1 MAKSPVVTGISPKEG
16 PPGTRVTIRG
26 EHLGINPN
34 DLSSL
39 KICDC
44 ECMLS
49 AEWKS
54 PNKIIARSGPGKG
67 RGDIILVTKSGG
79 VGTSTVQFRGYHE
92 TIGPLKES
100 AVWVEEA
107 PLNWGRQNS
116 SVTIFQL
123 DDPLGLSVEGDEKFP
138 ENELTELFP
147 DGSGDL
153 LSENFEPAWFLLEH
167 HHGTSFDDLRV
178 GLSYLKRKVDSQ
190 NEGQLSF
197 LKDNVGSVMEQ
208 LDTLFTLKQNY
219 EADFERNN
227 ETLFRVEEA
236 INQSLK
242 EATHLFHGVLT
253 RREKAEATRNAL
265 AVMTR
270 YKFLFQLPINIDRNI
285 KNEDVDVIINDYA
298 RALNL
303 FGKTEVAVF
312 KKILEEVETKILNIR
327 INLKSKLHQ
336 MPTTLKQQKKII
348 RNLVALN
355 DNGDPGWEAI
365 IHMKQFLIDKIKGS
379 YQQFITEEQA
389 NETPNK
395 NNRHPQN
402 KHKRNISL
410 SQQIEPQN
418 VEPKK
423 VLCID
428 EIATVISDYFP
439 DLWKLGQNYFVG
451 DLAVKPDC
459 SHEMDFKE
467 MILDIIVTVSDIY
480 RTIMLPTTTTSSF
493 SPVPIIWLPH
503 CLKQIRSVFTVLM
516 ALDLPNEALN
526 KISSV
531 IFDLRLHCLNILFK
545 QASEQII
552 QLKTT
557 ETWKLDY
564 HSKQGTISQLPI
576 DFYKI
581 IMEAMNLAKEY
592 VIRDER
598 RETALVDNETAKN
611 ELQLL
616 VHKCFWNFSQVLEQ
630 VGLNADTNCSST
642 TVMSLSGSSVTGFKL
657 HNDLMWEQKLL
668 ITISNSQYTRNV
680 MLLKFKK
687 EFEDNG
693 FPTIDVVV
701 ARAVEL
707 LENTESKLLE
717 TYIETKSDPLV
728 GTIEPS
734 MYVGSFEWDS
744 PSLLDLREVRPY
756 AKEIITNLIALHSEV
771 QTIMPDLMYAVLSE
785 IVVTISE
792 EMSRLMN
799 CVTHFSENGAMQAR
813 LDLMALTFT
822 LSNYFTPNSKDFFC
836 DATNAVPP
844 LKSEDNEKYVLK
856 CFEQFKT
863 RMHLQIMCFLTPC
876 PNDIETS
883 II

>member
-1 MAKSPVVTGISPKEG
+1 
-16 PPGTRVTIRG
+16 
-26 EHLGINPN
+26 
-34 DLSSL
+34 
-39 KICDC
+39 
-44 ECMLS
+44 
-49 AEWKS
+49 
-54 PNKIIARSGPGKG
+54 
-67 RGDIILVTKSGG
+67 
-79 VGTSTVQFRGYHE
+79 
-92 TIGPLKES
+92 
-100 AVWVEEA
+100 
-107 PLNWGRQNS
+107 
-116 SVTIFQL
+116 
-123 DDPLGLSVEGDEKFP
+123 
-138 ENELTELFP
+138 
-147 DGSGDL
+147 
-153 LSENFEPAWFLLEH
+153 
-167 HHGTSFDDLRV
+167 
-178 GLSYLKRKVDSQ
+178 
-190 NEGQLSF
+190 
-197 LKDNVGSVMEQ
+197 
-208 LDTLFTLKQNY
+208 
-219 EADFERNN
+219 
-227 ETLFRVEEA
+227 
-236 INQSLK
+236 
-242 EATHLFHGVLT
+242 
-253 RREKAEATRNAL
+253 
-265 AVMTR
+265 MTR

-303 FGKTEVAVF
+303 FGKTEVSVF
-312 KKILEEVETKILNIR
+312 KKILEEVETKIMNIR

-336 MPTTLKQQKKII
+336 MPSTLKQQKKII

-365 IHMKQFLIDKIKGS
+365 IHMKQFLIDKIKAS
-379 YQQFITEEQA
+379 YQQYITEEQA
-389 NETPNK
+389 NETPSK
-395 NNRHPQN
+395 NNRHPHN

-418 VEPKK
+418 IEPKK

-439 DLWKLGQNYFVG
+439 DLWKLGQNYFIG
-451 DLAVKPDC
+451 DLAVKPDY

-552 QLKTT
+552 QLKNT

-564 HSKQGTISQLPI
+564 HSKQGTISQLPN

-642 TVMSLSGSSVTGFKL
+642 TVMSLSGSSVTGLKS

-744 PSLLDLREVRPY
+744 PSLLELKDVRPY

-771 QTIMPDLMYAVLSE
+771 QTIIPDLMYAVLSE

-844 LKSEDNEKYVLK
+844 FKTEDNEK
-856 CFEQFKT
+856 
-863 RMHLQIMCFLTPC
+863 
-876 PNDIETS
+876 
-883 II
+883 

>member
-26 EHLGINPN
+26 ENLGNSPN
-34 DLSSL
+34 DLLGL

-44 ECMLS
+44 ECLLS

-67 RGDIILVTKSGG
+67 RGDIFVSTRSGG

-116 SVTIFQL
+116 SATIFQL

-153 LSENFEPAWFLLEH
+153 LSENFEPAWFLLEN

-208 LDTLFTLKQNY
+208 LDTLFSLKQSY
-219 EADFERNN
+219 EADIDQNN
-227 ETLFRVEEA
+227 KTLLRVEQA
-236 INQSLK
+236 INQSLE
-242 EATHLFHGVLT
+242 EATNLFHGVLT

-303 FGKTEVAVF
+303 FGKTEVPVF
-312 KKILEEVETKILNIR
+312 KKILEEVETKIK
-327 INLKSKLHQ
+327 NLRTNLRLKLHE

-355 DNGDPGWEAI
+355 DMSDPGWEAI
-365 IHMKQFLIDKIKGS
+365 TYMKQFIVDKIKAC
-379 YQQFITEEQA
+379 YQQFISDEHF

-395 NNRHPQN
+395 GNRHPQN

-410 SQQIEPQN
+410 SQQNESQN
-418 VEPKK
+418 TEPKK
-423 VLCID
+423 IICVD
-428 EIATVISDYFP
+428 QIATIISNYFP

-451 DLAVKPDC
+451 DLAVKPDF
-459 SHEMDFKE
+459 SHEFDFKE
-467 MILDIIVTVSDIY
+467 MILDVIVTVSDIY
-480 RTIMLPTTTTSSF
+480 RTIMLPTSSTNSF
-493 SPVPIIWLPH
+493 SPVPTIWLPH
-503 CLKQIRSVFTVLM
+503 CLKQIRSVYTVLM
-516 ALDLPNEALN
+516 SLDLPNEALN
-526 KISSV
+526 KISTI
-531 IFDLRLHCLNILFK
+531 IFDLRVHCLNILFK

-552 QLKTT
+552 KLKTT
-557 ETWKLDY
+557 EIWKLDFY
-564 HSKQGTISQLPI
+564 SKQGTISQLPGE
-576 DFYKI
+576 FYNILIETMKS
-581 IMEAMNLAKEY
+581 AKEY
-592 VIRDER
+592 VICDER
-598 RETALVDNETAKN
+598 REIAIADNETAKN
-611 ELQLL
+611 EFQLL
-616 VHKCFWNFSQVLEQ
+616 VHKCFWNFSQILEQ
-630 VGLNADTNCSST
+630 IGLNVETNCSST
-642 TVMSLSGSSVTGFKL
+642 TIMSLSGSSISGFKL
-657 HNDLMWEQKLL
+657 QNEMAWEQKLL
-668 ITISNSQYTRNV
+668 VTISNSQYTRKI
-680 MLLKFKK
+680 LLPKFKK
-687 EFEDNG
+687 EFENNG

-701 ARAVEL
+701 TRATEL
-707 LENTESKLLE
+707 LDNTENKLLDS
-717 TYIETKSDPLV
+717 YIETKSDPLV

-734 MYVGSFEWDS
+734 MYTGSFEWDS
-744 PSLLDLREVRPY
+744 PSLLAPTDLRPY
-756 AKEIITNLIALHSEV
+756 AKEIITNLIGLHAEI
-771 QTIMPDLMYAVLSE
+771 QTIVPALMYGVLSA
-785 IVVTISE
+785 IVVTVSE

-799 CVTHFSENGAMQAR
+799 CVTHFSDNGAMQAR

-822 LSNYFTPNSKDFFC
+822 LSNYFTPNSKDFFS
-836 DATNAVPP
+836 DAMDAIPP
-844 LKSEDNEKYVLK
+844 FKTKENEMYVNK
-856 CFEQFKT
+856 CLEQFKN
-863 RMHLQIMCFLTPC
+863 RMHLQILCFLTSC
-876 PNDIETS
+876 HYDQETS
-883 II
+883 IM

>member
-26 EHLGINPN
+26 EYLGINPN

-79 VGTSTVQFRGYHE
+79 IGTSTVQFRGYHE

-303 FGKTEVAVF
+303 FGKTEVSVF
-312 KKILEEVETKILNIR
+312 KKILEEVETKIMNIR

-336 MPTTLKQQKKII
+336 MPSTLKQQKKII

-365 IHMKQFLIDKIKGS
+365 IHMKQFLIDKIKAS
-379 YQQFITEEQA
+379 YQQYITEEQT

-395 NNRHPQN
+395 NNRHPHN

-418 VEPKK
+418 IEPKK

-439 DLWKLGQNYFVG
+439 DLWKLGQNYFIG
-451 DLAVKPDC
+451 DLAVKPDY

-552 QLKTT
+552 QLKNT

-564 HSKQGTISQLPI
+564 HSKQGTISQLPN

-642 TVMSLSGSSVTGFKL
+642 TVMSLSGSSVTGLKS

-744 PSLLDLREVRPY
+744 PSLLELKDVRPY

-771 QTIMPDLMYAVLSE
+771 QTIIPDLMYAVLSE

-799 CVTHFSENGAMQAR
+799 CVTNFSENGAMQAR

-844 LKSEDNEKYVLK
+844 FKTEDSEKCVLK

-863 RMHLQIMCFLTPC
+863 RMHLQILCFLTPL
-876 PNDIETS
+876 PNNIETS

>member
-26 EHLGINPN
+26 EYLGINPN

-79 VGTSTVQFRGYHE
+79 IGTSTVQFRGYHE

-227 ETLFRVEEA
+227 ATLFRVEEA

-303 FGKTEVAVF
+303 FGKTEVSVF
-312 KKILEEVETKILNIR
+312 KKILEEVETKIMNIR

-336 MPTTLKQQKKII
+336 MPSTLKQQKKII

-365 IHMKQFLIDKIKGS
+365 IHMKQFLIDKIKAS
-379 YQQFITEEQA
+379 YQQYITEEQT

-395 NNRHPQN
+395 NNRHPHN

-418 VEPKK
+418 IEPKK

-439 DLWKLGQNYFVG
+439 DLWKLGQNYFIG
-451 DLAVKPDC
+451 DLAVKPDY

-552 QLKTT
+552 QLKNT

-564 HSKQGTISQLPI
+564 HSKQGTISQLPN

-642 TVMSLSGSSVTGFKL
+642 TVMSLSGSSVTGLKS
-657 HNDLMWEQKLL
+657 HSDLMWEQKLL

-680 MLLKFKK
+680 ILLKFKK

-744 PSLLDLREVRPY
+744 PSLLELKDVRPY

-771 QTIMPDLMYAVLSE
+771 QTIIPDLMYAVLSE

-799 CVTHFSENGAMQAR
+799 CVTNFSENGAMQAR

-844 LKSEDNEKYVLK
+844 
-856 CFEQFKT
+856 FKT
-863 RMHLQIMCFLTPC
+863 E
-876 PNDIETS
+876 DSEK
-883 II
+883 

>member
-1 MAKSPVVTGISPKEG
+1 
-16 PPGTRVTIRG
+16 
-26 EHLGINPN
+26 
-34 DLSSL
+34 
-39 KICDC
+39 
-44 ECMLS
+44 MLS

-303 FGKTEVAVF
+303 FGKTEVTVF
-312 KKILEEVETKILNIR
+312 KKILEEVETKIMNIR
-327 INLKSKLHQ
+327 INLKSKLYQ

-395 NNRHPQN
+395 NNRHPHN

-418 VEPKK
+418 IEPKK

-493 SPVPIIWLPH
+493 SSVPIIWLPH

-564 HSKQGTISQLPI
+564 HSKQGTISQLPN

-668 ITISNSQYTRNV
+668 ITISNSQYTRNI

-687 EFEDNG
+687 EFENNG

-701 ARAVEL
+701 TRAVEL

-717 TYIETKSDPLV
+717 TYIEIKSDPLV

-744 PSLLDLREVRPY
+744 PSLLEPKEVRPY

-771 QTIMPDLMYAVLSE
+771 QTIMPNLMYAVLSE

-876 PNDIETS
+876 LDNIETS

>member
-147 DGSGDL
+147 DGCGDL

-303 FGKTEVAVF
+303 FGKTEVSVF

-365 IHMKQFLIDKIKGS
+365 IHMKQFLIDKIKAS

-395 NNRHPQN
+395 NNRHPHN

-418 VEPKK
+418 IEPKK

-503 CLKQIRSVFTVLM
+503 CLKQIRSVFTVLT

-564 HSKQGTISQLPI
+564 HSKQGTISQLPN

-734 MYVGSFEWDS
+734 MYVGNFEWDS
-744 PSLLDLREVRPY
+744 PSLLDLKEVRPY

-799 CVTHFSENGAMQAR
+799 CVTHFSENGSMQAR

-863 RMHLQIMCFLTPC
+863 RMHLQIMCFLTPY
-876 PNDIETS
+876 PNNIETS

>member
-1 MAKSPVVTGISPKEG
+1 MAKNPVVTGISPKEG

-26 EHLGINPN
+26 EHLGISPN
-34 DLSSL
+34 DLTSL

-208 LDTLFTLKQNY
+208 LDTLFMLKQSY
-219 EADFERNN
+219 EADFEKNN
-227 ETLFRVEEA
+227 DTLCRVEDA

-242 EATHLFHGVLT
+242 EATNLFRGVLT
-253 RREKAEATRNAL
+253 RREQAEATRNAL

-303 FGKTEVAVF
+303 FGKTEVSVF
-312 KKILEEVETKILNIR
+312 KKILEEVETKIINIR
-327 INLKSKLHQ
+327 INLKTKLHQ

-348 RNLVALN
+348 RNLVNLN

-365 IHMKQFLIDKIKGS
+365 THMKQFIIDKIKIS
-379 YQQFITEEQA
+379 YQQFITEELT

-395 NNRHPQN
+395 NSRHPHN

-410 SQQIEPQN
+410 SQQIELQN
-418 VEPKK
+418 IEPKK

-428 EIATVISDYFP
+428 EIASVISDYFP
-439 DLWKLGQNYFVG
+439 DVWKLGQSYFGG
-451 DLAVKPDC
+451 DLAVKPDYNRDT
-459 SHEMDFKE
+459 DFKE
-467 MILDIIVTVSDIY
+467 MILDIIITVSDIY
-480 RTIMLPTTTTSSF
+480 RTIMLPTTTTNSY

-557 ETWKLDY
+557 ETWKLNF
-564 HSKQGTISQLPI
+564 HSKQGTISQLPN
-576 DFYKI
+576 DFNNI
-581 IMEAMNLAKEY
+581 LMEAMNLAKEY
-592 VIRDER
+592 VIRDEH

-616 VHKCFWNFSQVLEQ
+616 VHKCFWNFSQV
-630 VGLNADTNCSST
+630 
-642 TVMSLSGSSVTGFKL
+642 
-657 HNDLMWEQKLL
+657 
-668 ITISNSQYTRNV
+668 
-680 MLLKFKK
+680 
-687 EFEDNG
+687 
-693 FPTIDVVV
+693 
-701 ARAVEL
+701 
-707 LENTESKLLE
+707 
-717 TYIETKSDPLV
+717 
-728 GTIEPS
+728 
-734 MYVGSFEWDS
+734 
-744 PSLLDLREVRPY
+744 
-756 AKEIITNLIALHSEV
+756 
-771 QTIMPDLMYAVLSE
+771 
-785 IVVTISE
+785 
-792 EMSRLMN
+792 
-799 CVTHFSENGAMQAR
+799 
-813 LDLMALTFT
+813 
-822 LSNYFTPNSKDFFC
+822 
-836 DATNAVPP
+836 
-844 LKSEDNEKYVLK
+844 
-856 CFEQFKT
+856 
-863 RMHLQIMCFLTPC
+863 
-876 PNDIETS
+876 
-883 II
+883 

>member
-116 SVTIFQL
+116 SVAIFQL

-219 EADFERNN
+219 EADFEKNN

-285 KNEDVDVIINDYA
+285 KNEDVDVVINDYA

-303 FGKTEVAVF
+303 FGKTEVSVF

-564 HSKQGTISQLPI
+564 HSKQGTISQLPN

-630 VGLNADTNCSST
+630 VGLNSDTNCSST

-680 MLLKFKK
+680 LLFKFKK

-771 QTIMPDLMYAVLSE
+771 QTIIPDLMYAVLSE

-844 LKSEDNEKYVLK
+844 LKSEENEKYVLK

-876 PNDIETS
+876 PNNIETS

>member
-303 FGKTEVAVF
+303 FGKTEVSVF

-379 YQQFITEEQA
+379 YQQFTTEEQA

-410 SQQIEPQN
+410 SQQIESQN

-459 SHEMDFKE
+459 SHEKDFKE

-564 HSKQGTISQLPI
+564 HSKQGTISQLPN

>member
-303 FGKTEVAVF
+303 FGKTEVSVF

-418 VEPKK
+418 IEPKK

-503 CLKQIRSVFTVLM
+503 CLKQIRSVFTVLT

-564 HSKQGTISQLPI
+564 HSKQGTISQLPN

-771 QTIMPDLMYAVLSE
+771 QTIMPDLMYVVLSE

>member
-303 FGKTEVAVF
+303 FGKTEVSVF

-355 DNGDPGWEAI
+355 DDGDPGWEAI
-365 IHMKQFLIDKIKGS
+365 IHMKKFLIDKIKAS

-395 NNRHPQN
+395 SNRHPHN

-418 VEPKK
+418 IEPKK

-552 QLKTT
+552 QLKNT

-564 HSKQGTISQLPI
+564 HSKQGTISQLPNE
-576 DFYKI
+576 FYKI

-611 ELQLL
+611 EIQLL

-680 MLLKFKK
+680 MLLKIKK

-701 ARAVEL
+701 TRAVEL

-744 PSLLDLREVRPY
+744 PSLLYLKEVRPY

-771 QTIMPDLMYAVLSE
+771 QTIIPDLMYAVLSE

-822 LSNYFTPNSKDFFC
+822 LSNFFTPNSKDFFC

-863 RMHLQIMCFLTPC
+863 RMHLQIMCFLTSC
-876 PNDIETS
+876 PNNIETS